1 MSLKCRNSFAA
12 SEGVDFCR
20 MQALTLWVIFLY
32 ETSFELQA
40 EGIHSHLRPVPGFV
54 LASHLLVSDL
64 DLHKL
69 YVVIYVKKNQLNV
82 ITTLRSKAKRHLLSP
97 LLVSAPSS
105 FHSSNFCSNSNNN
118 PLKTT
123 ISPCLYLLIFTWS
136 FWSIF
141 LHVLHLLS
149 WRDIYY
155 SLYLHDCFDENDI
168 REAIIPSI
176 LVKFFT

>member
-1 MSLKCRNSFAA
+1 MQKQLCSLWGSR
-12 SEGVDFCR
+12 
-20 MQALTLWVIFLY
+20 FLQNVG
-32 ETSFELQA
+32 T
-40 EGIHSHLRPVPGFV
+40 HS
-54 LASHLLVSDL
+54 VSDL
-64 DLHKL
+64 FVWNFNWTSSWRNSLTFE
-69 YVVIYVKKNQLNV
+69 VSAWFCAGISF
-82 ITTLRSKAKRHLLSP
+82 TGLRSWLAQVVCCDICEEKSIKCDHHLKIEGKRHLLSP

-105 FHSSNFCSNSNNN
+105 FRSSNFCSNSNNN

-176 LVKFFT
+176 FVKFFA

>member
-1 MSLKCRNSFAA
+1 MKLHLNFKLKEFTHIWGDCL
-12 SEGVDFCR
+12 VFC
-20 MQALTLWVIFLY
+20 W
-32 ETSFELQA
+32 
-40 EGIHSHLRPVPGFV
+40 H
-54 LASHLLVSDL
+54 
-64 DLHKL
+64 
-69 YVVIYVKKNQLNV
+69 VIYSSQILTCTSCMLWYMCRKSIKCDHHL
-82 ITTLRSKAKRHLLSP
+82 KMEDKGHLLSH

-123 ISPCLYLLIFTWS
+123 IYPCLYLLIFTWS

-141 LHVLHLLS
+141 LHVIHLLS

-155 SLYLHDCFDENDI
+155 GLYLHDRFDEIDI

-176 LVKFFT
+176 LV